1 MKDIVPILRS
11 LGLLDSEVKTYM
23 TALEKG
29 AGTVLDFSKHT
40 RLSRQAIYVA
50 IESLTER
57 GLMSS
62 ALHGK
67 KRFYAAEH
75 PDKLLAYAERRE
87 QEMKERIH
95 DLKRA
100 LPEIELQMGGE
111 KPVVKVFEGKEG
123 LKAVLAEIQRMGSAE
138 SVEITDVD
146 AMKNVLSQA
155 DLQPIHNELHRKQV
169 HNKGIYASKN
179 PSPSMVKGDRY
190 YLPPHISNFK
200 ANIGIYEDKI
210 ALVTFEGKM
219 YSVLIES
226 KALSKTL
233 RLLFDLA
240 FKGVSSS

>member
-11 LGLLDSEVKTYM
+11 LGLLDSEIKTYM

-29 AGTVLDFSKHT
+29 AGTVLDFAKHT

-123 LKAVLAEIQRMGSAE
+123 LKAVLAEIQKTEAPE
-138 SVEITDVD
+138 FFEITDVE
-146 AMKNVLSQA
+146 AMLKVLDITDLLPLRNEAKKKQHTLKALHAGSSSQ
-155 DLQPIHNELHRKQV
+155 PVEGRHV
-169 HNKGIYASKN
+169 H
-179 PSPSMVKGDRY
+179 
-190 YLPPHISNFK
+190 LPPELGGFK
-200 ANIGIYEDKI
+200 ANIGIYGDKI
-210 ALVTFEGKM
+210 AMITFEGKM
-219 YSVLIES
+219 HSVLIES
-226 KALSKTL
+226 PALRKTL
-233 RLLFDLA
+233 KILFNLA
-240 FKGVSSS
+240 FKCASQRS